1 LQVPCYSQL
10 RALTPLQCVTFFGR
24 LCVSYRN
31 EATVLSVLYVFIRQQ
46 QRRHVITQSQRSR
59 SQ

>member
-1 LQVPCYSQL
+1 MCI
-10 RALTPLQCVTFFGR
+10 
-24 LCVSYRN
+24 SYRN

-46 QRRHVITQSQRSR
+46 QRRHVITQSQRSL

>member
-1 LQVPCYSQL
+1 M
-10 RALTPLQCVTFFGR
+10 F
-24 LCVSYRN
+24 VSYRN
-31 EATVLSVLYVFIRQQ
+31 EATVLSVLHVFIRQQ